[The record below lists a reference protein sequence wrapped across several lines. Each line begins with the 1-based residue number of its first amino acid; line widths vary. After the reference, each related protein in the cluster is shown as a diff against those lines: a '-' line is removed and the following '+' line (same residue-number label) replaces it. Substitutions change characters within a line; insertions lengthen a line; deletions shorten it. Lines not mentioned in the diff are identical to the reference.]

1 MRNTR
6 LKMILWTATYI
17 FIALINCVQLVAD
30 EKEVSIGTV
39 KDGVHIF
46 DLNDKKGKAWE
57 LHGKSAKF
65 LDDGFVEVENINV
78 IMYTDS
84 SDTDKVEINSP
95 LAQINQSTKQV
106 RTDKNVTITSK
117 DMIITGEGLEGNMK
131 DKEVQ
136 IRNNVRVVITGENRL
151 FIFDD
156 DINMNHIEE
165 KDNTDANEI

>member
-1 MRNTR
+1 MYNKL
-6 LKMILWTATYI
+6 LKIILLPVI
-17 FIALINCVQLVAD
+17 FIFTAQINYVPVAAD

-39 KDGVHIF
+39 EDGVHIF

-84 SDTDKVEINSP
+84 SDSDKVEINSP
-95 LAQINQSTKQV
+95 SAQINQGTKQV

-117 DMIITGEGLEGNMK
+117 DMIITGEGLTGNMK

-136 IRNNVRVVITGENRL
+136 IKNNVRVVITGENKL

-156 DINMNHIEE
+156 ISNTNEIKE
-165 KDNTDANEI
+165 KDNTDANKI